1 MIYGFLF
8 SILKYETVANGANRK
23 LIVKNIRRQD
33 VGEYSAKSGESK
45 VTVKLTVGAQSSSGS
60 ALTGKLLRSTIDG
73 FTSRIFDVIMMSL
86 WRQHGSLLTN

>member
-1 MIYGFLF
+1 MVFL

-60 ALTGKLLRSTIDG
+60 ALTGKLLRSTIDEL
-73 FTSRIFDVIMMSL
+73 TSRIFDVIMMSL

>member
-1 MIYGFLF
+1 MIYNIF

-45 VTVKLTVGAQSSSGS
+45 VTVKLTVGAQSASGS
-60 ALTGKLLRSTIDG
+60 TLTGKYFMLTKINILCRADWQ
-73 FTSRIFDVIMMSL
+73 FLTS
-86 WRQHGSLLTN
+86 

>member
-1 MIYGFLF
+1 MIYGFLL

-45 VTVKLTVGAQSSSGS
+45 VTVKLTVGAQSASGS
-60 ALTGKLLRSTIDG
+60 TLTGKILKSTIDG
-73 FTSRIFDVIMMSL
+73 FMSRILVVIMMS
-86 WRQHGSLLTN
+86 